1 MTYHLTPEA
10 SYRLHERLGM
20 ILGDRPATP
29 ALWEH
34 VAAGAL
40 RWQRKHDP
48 HSPTTPHEGPK
59 SPILD
64 AE

>member
-1 MTYHLTPEA
+1 MTFNLTPEA

-34 VAAGAL
+34 VAAGAF
-40 RWQRKHDP
+40 RWQRKNDP

-59 SPILD
+59 SPILE

>member
-40 RWQRKHDP
+40 RWQRKNDP

-59 SPILD
+59 SPILE

>member
-1 MTYHLTPEA
+1 MTFNLTPEA

-34 VAAGAL
+34 VAAGAF
-40 RWQRKHDP
+40 RWQRKNDP
-48 HSPTTPHEGPK
+48 HSPTTPHRGPK
-59 SPILD
+59 SPILE

>member
-1 MTYHLTPEA
+1 VTFNLTPEA

-34 VAAGAL
+34 VAAGAF
-40 RWQRKHDP
+40 RWQRKNDP

-59 SPILD
+59 SPILE

>member
-1 MTYHLTPEA
+1 VTYHLTLEA

-40 RWQRKHDP
+40 RWQRKNDP
-48 HSPTTPHEGPK
+48 HSPTTPHHGPK
-59 SPILD
+59 SPILE

>member
-1 MTYHLTPEA
+1 MTFNLTPEA

-29 ALWEH
+29 AVWEH
-34 VAAGAL
+34 VAAGAF
-40 RWQRKHDP
+40 RWQRKNDP

-59 SPILD
+59 SPILE